1 MNDMDGPVEAAPE
14 AQDRERELK
23 LDFAGSDL
31 PALRRRLAALSGG
44 RRRPSLLTATYFDTA
59 EGDLAKAGLTL
70 RIRRQG
76 RSFKQTIKR
85 GEGAFGLF
93 DRLEIE
99 RPAPG
104 GAPKLTVGER
114 QTLQGFLDAPLS
126 EDRPLV
132 PVFVTSVK
140 RAVFQIARGASQI
153 EVALDD
159 AAVEAGGRRAEFHE
173 LELELRAG
181 EERDLFSLA
190 RELMTVLPL
199 RVGVLAKS
207 ARGQELAKGKAPRT
221 SFKAKGPAVLPG
233 MTVEQAFLAIVA
245 DCVAQFRQNE
255 NLILEAPGEPAVHQA
270 RVALRRLRSAFTLFK
285 PIIADAR
292 APSLAEG
299 LKWLA
304 GELGAA
310 RDLDVLIEAEIKVR
324 EGNAA
329 PDSSLPDILQAK
341 REAAYTAAVA
351 ALKTPR
357 ALDLMLD
364 LTEWAAIGDWRH
376 EPSTL
381 DERAEDVRAF
391 AGRVLEKRAAKLMK
405 RSKGLADLDIE
416 TRHEARKE
424 AKKLRYAAEFFGRL
438 YEGGRYDHFTDDL
451 AKLQE
456 QLGALND
463 IATAREATAG
473 LAKGADDNMAAFAAG
488 MFAGQAEARAPK
500 LLEKAEKRRAKLK
513 KAKPFWT

>member
-1 MNDMDGPVEAAPE
+1 MNDIIGPLDAEPE

-23 LDFAGSDL
+23 LDFSRADL
-31 PALRRRLAALSGG
+31 PALRRRLASLSGG
-44 RRRPSLLTATYFDTA
+44 PRRPSLLTATYFDTA
-59 EGDLAKAGLTL
+59 EGDLAKAGVTL
-70 RIRRQG
+70 RVRRQG
-76 RSFKQTIKR
+76 RTFKQTIKR

-99 RPAPG
+99 RSAPG
-104 GAPKLTVGER
+104 SAPKLTVSER
-114 QTLQGFLDAPLS
+114 QTLEGLLDAPLG
-126 EDRPLV
+126 EDRLFV
-132 PVFVTSVK
+132 PVYVTNVK
-140 RAVFQIARGASQI
+140 RAVFQIARGGSQI
-153 EVALDD
+153 EAALDD
-159 AAVEAGGRRAEFHE
+159 AVVEAGGRRSEFQE

-181 EERDLFSLA
+181 DERDLFSLA
-190 RELMTVLPL
+190 RELMTVAPL

-207 ARGQELAKGKAPRT
+207 ARGDELAKQKGPRT
-221 SFKAKGPAVLPG
+221 SFKAKAPAVAPG
-233 MTVEQAFLAIVA
+233 MTVEQGFLAVVA

-255 NLILEAPGEPAVHQA
+255 NLILEEASEPAIHQA

-292 APSLAEG
+292 AAGLAED

-310 RDLDVLIEAEIKVR
+310 RDLDVLIEAETKAR
-324 EGNAA
+324 EGSAA
-329 PDSSLPDILQAK
+329 PDSSLPEILCAK
-341 REAAYTAAVA
+341 REEAYAAAIA
-351 ALKTPR
+351 ALNTSR

-364 LTEWAAIGDWRH
+364 LTEWTAVGDWRH
-376 EPSTL
+376 EPSAAE
-381 DERAEDVRAF
+381 DRAEDVQAF
-391 AGRVLEKRAAKLMK
+391 SGRVLGKRASKLMK
-405 RSKGLADLDIE
+405 RSKGLANLDIE

-500 LLEKAEKRRAKLK
+500 LLKKAEKRRAKLK

>member
-1 MNDMDGPVEAAPE
+1 MNDIVGPLDATAE

-23 LDFAGSDL
+23 LDFSGADL
-31 PALRRRLAALSGG
+31 PALRRRLASLSGG
-44 RRRPSLLTATYFDTA
+44 PRRPSLLTATYFDTA
-59 EGDLAKAGLTL
+59 EGDLAKAGVTL
-70 RIRRQG
+70 RVRKQG
-76 RSFKQTIKR
+76 RTFKQTIKR

-99 RPAPG
+99 RSAPG

-114 QTLQGFLDAPLS
+114 QTLEGLLGAPL
-126 EDRPLV
+126 EDRPFV
-132 PVFVTSVK
+132 PVFVTNVK
-140 RAVFQIARGASQI
+140 RAVFQISRGASQV
-153 EVALDD
+153 EAALDD

-181 EERDLFSLA
+181 DERDLFSLA
-190 RELMTVLPL
+190 RELMTVAPL

-207 ARGQELAKGKAPRT
+207 ARGQQLAKQKGPRT
-221 SFKAKGPAVLPG
+221 SFKAKGPAVAPG
-233 MTVEQAFLAIVA
+233 MTVEQAFMAIVA

-255 NLILEAPGEPAVHQA
+255 NLILEAAGEPAIHQA

-292 APSLAEG
+292 AAGLAED

-310 RDLDVLIEAEIKVR
+310 RDLDVLIEAEIKAR
-324 EGNAA
+324 EGSAA
-329 PDSSLPDILQAK
+329 PDSSLPGILQAK
-341 REAAYTAAVA
+341 REAAYAAAIA
-351 ALKTPR
+351 ALKTSR

-364 LTEWAAIGDWRH
+364 LTEWTAIGDWRR
-376 EPSTL
+376 EPSAA
-381 DERAEDVRAF
+381 ENRAEDVQAF
-391 AGRVLEKRAAKLMK
+391 AGRVLGKRATKLMK

-416 TRHEARKE
+416 DRHEARKE

-473 LAKGADDNMAAFAAG
+473 LAKDADDTMAAFAAG
-488 MFAGQAEARAPK
+488 MLAGQAGARAPK